1 MAAGGVS
8 VGSAVGLYWY
18 NAARETAWQRLSR
31 RISEEQAKPSAERD
45 EAALD
50 AMRQDLEVRREA
62 IHRRDKIAIGL
73 GAAGALGIGVG
84 AFLFWDEMP
93 DSSGVAVSPN
103 GLFYWG
109 RF

>member
-1 MAAGGVS
+1 
-8 VGSAVGLYWY
+8 
-18 NAARETAWQRLSR
+18 
-31 RISEEQAKPSAERD
+31 
-45 EAALD
+45 
-50 AMRQDLEVRREA
+50 VRREA